1 MVGIQFEVLGLYTG
15 NLISEL
21 MAAVEHAERAAEE
34 RRVAEELHEIYT
46 MQIAVTPNDRVVM
59 GAA

>member
-1 MVGIQFEVLGLYTG
+1 MFEVAEMYTG

-21 MAAVEHAERAAEE
+21 MAAVEHAEQAAQE

-46 MQIAVTPNDRVVM
+46 MQIEVAPNDRFVM

>member
-1 MVGIQFEVLGLYTG
+1 MYTG

-21 MAAVEHAERAAEE
+21 MAAVEHAEQAAEE

-46 MQIAVTPNDRVVM
+46 MQIEVASNDRFVM